1 MDLELKDQVVAITGG
16 AGGIGA
22 ATAERFATEG
32 ARIGLIDLDADG
44 LQEAAERILAVG
56 GTVVT
61 MVADLSTA
69 EGVDHGLRAVC
80 DAYDGNL
87 DVLINNVGSCHA
99 RTFDELTDA
108 DWARTLE
115 LNFMSCVRA
124 CRIAL
129 RVMRENGGGCIVNNA
144 SDLARQPEAAPADYQ
159 VAKVGIVSLTKTLAL
174 TEAPDVRVNA
184 VAPGPIWTGLWSR
197 AGGLADT
204 FGELHDM
211 PAEQAVQHELSLRQL
226 PLGRIGAPEE
236 VANVIAFL
244 ASPAASFV
252 TGSIW
257 GVDGGSIR
265 GLL

>member
-1 MDLELKDQVVAITGG
+1 MDLQLDQQVVAITGG
-16 AGGIGA
+16 AGGIGKA
-22 ATAERFATEG
+22 AAQQFAAEG
-32 ARIGLIDLDADG
+32 ARVGLIDLDADG
-44 LQEAAERILAVG
+44 LEEAAESIVSAG

-69 EGVDHGLRAVC
+69 EGVEHGLRAVC
-80 DAYDGNL
+80 DAYGGEL
-87 DVLINNVGSCHA
+87 DILVNNVGTCYA
-99 RTFDELTDA
+99 RSFDELTDA
-108 DWARTLE
+108 DWERTFE

-129 RVMRENGGGCIVNNA
+129 RVMRQNGGGCIVNNA
-144 SDLARQPEAAPADYQ
+144 SDLARQPEAAPPDYQ

-174 TEAPDVRVNA
+174 TEAPEVRVNA

-211 PAEQAVQHELSLRQL
+211 PARQAVEHELSLRQL
-226 PLGRIGAPEE
+226 PLRRIGTPEE
-236 VANVIAFL
+236 VANVITFL
-244 ASPAASFV
+244 ASPATSFV